1 MARLHQLLE
10 HHDEYE
16 RDPRGFF
23 LAEQDRRD
31 PAAPP
36 VLIYVRPDHV
46 AGAKDPGPRPP
57 DWIGEVLDGAEVPSR
72 LERYARAGV
81 AEYWRV
87 RVDPALP
94 GGIGLEVCLDPD
106 REAGAYRQVRAVAP
120 HEQVPSPT
128 WEGLRLRPA
137 DLLARDEAQG

>member
-1 MARLHQLLE
+1 MAALHQRLE

-31 PAAPP
+31 PTAPP
-36 VLIYVRPDHV
+36 VLIYIRPDSF
-46 AGAKDPGPRPP
+46 AAAKDPGPRPP
-57 DWIGEVLDGAEVPSR
+57 DWIGEVLEGAATPSR

-81 AEYWRV
+81 GEYWRV

-94 GGIGLEVCLDPD
+94 GGISLEVCLDPD
-106 REAGAYRQVRAVAP
+106 RAAGTYRETRAIP
-120 HEQVPSPT
+120 PEQPIDSPT
-128 WEGLRLRPA
+128 WTGLVLRPA
-137 DLLARDEAQG
+137 ELLLPPG